1 MPICA
6 IIQTTC
12 SSAQNP
18 WLVSNWLVS
27 KCVCKESQKQVWGS
41 FRDRGEA
48 AISRHRPLWPMGNID
63 NTIMWKNDIECWTF
77 LNKYRSKILHKSD
90 EKVTSSSFQ
99 VSIFFWMITPC
110 GLSCPHGVIGS
121 PMPCPRL
128 PNPYCDAMIASE
140 IRRSACWTLEYSYIH
155 IYIYMKVTHCHKC
168 HWSFMS
174 AKAGT
179 DRCLFLFDIV
189 MCTRWQCQTTLRFFF
204 SFLFVWFFTSNNTRR
219 ARRAQWRWPGASASL
234 W

>member
-41 FRDRGEA
+41 FQDRGEA
-48 AISRHRPLWPMGNID
+48 AISGHRPLWPMGNID

-110 GLSCPHGVIGS
+110 GHGSPHGVIGS
-121 PMPCPRL
+121 PMPSPDSLTLTVMQWL
-128 PNPYCDAMIASE
+128 PQ
-140 IRRSACWTLEYSYIH
+140 RSGDQHTEHWNIH
-155 IYIYMKVTHCHKC
+155 IYIYIYEGDAL
-168 HWSFMS
+168 S
-174 AKAGT
+174 
-179 DRCLFLFDIV
+179 
-189 MCTRWQCQTTLRFFF
+189 
-204 SFLFVWFFTSNNTRR
+204 
-219 ARRAQWRWPGASASL
+219 
-234 W
+234 